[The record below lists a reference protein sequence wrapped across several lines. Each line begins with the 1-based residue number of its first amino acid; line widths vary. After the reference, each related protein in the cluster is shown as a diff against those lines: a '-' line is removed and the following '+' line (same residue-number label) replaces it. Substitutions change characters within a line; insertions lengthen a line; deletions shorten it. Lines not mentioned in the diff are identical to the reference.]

1 MKRSGEN
8 KLPEPG
14 RKERKRRLA
23 LLSKELKGGG
33 GGGAAKDVVEV
44 IRELFKRPSNNGERQ
59 VGGGVWSSIPL
70 GNACR
75 RKHNRPGTM
84 DYVLNTRGT
93 LVPASF
99 VETGQCLRKCR
110 EDGTELSLSPL
121 PSCRAI
127 YGGHGRKINNFAW
140 KALPEDKQ
148 TKGLRDVSNEPTND
162 ERKEPYGG
170 CPIPRELT

>member
-59 VGGGVWSSIPL
+59 VGGGV
-70 GNACR
+70 
-75 RKHNRPGTM
+75 
-84 DYVLNTRGT
+84 
-93 LVPASF
+93 
-99 VETGQCLRKCR
+99 
-110 EDGTELSLSPL
+110 
-121 PSCRAI
+121 
-127 YGGHGRKINNFAW
+127 
-140 KALPEDKQ
+140 
-148 TKGLRDVSNEPTND
+148 
-162 ERKEPYGG
+162 
-170 CPIPRELT
+170 